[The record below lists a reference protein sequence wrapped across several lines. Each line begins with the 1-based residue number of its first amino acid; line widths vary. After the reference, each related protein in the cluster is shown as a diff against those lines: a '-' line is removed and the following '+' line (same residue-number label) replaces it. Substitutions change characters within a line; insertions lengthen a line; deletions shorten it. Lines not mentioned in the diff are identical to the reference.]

1 MNPET
6 LKYIM
11 MYEYF
16 KTTEQIPDLAKET
29 KKNET
34 V

>member
-16 KTTEQIPDLAKET
+16 KTTEQTPDLAKGAD
-29 KKNET
+29 KNET